1 MKVLV
6 AGAAGQLGR
15 ALLASRPRND
25 QVAALD
31 RSSLDVCDSGS
42 IVTAFE
48 QHRPEVVVNAAAY
61 TAVDRAESESD
72 AAHRVNAEAPGLL
85 AEACR
90 RRGARLIQVSTDFVF
105 DGRSS
110 RPYRPDDST
119 SPLSVYGATK
129 LEGERRVLREHPDG
143 SAIVRTAWLYD
154 ATGRNFVTTML
165 RLMRERPVVRVV
177 ADQFGTPT
185 AVGGL
190 ARAIWRAV
198 EVEATG
204 VLHWTDA
211 GAASWYDF
219 AEAIR
224 RIGQS
229 RGIVPSGVR
238 VEPISTSEY
247 PTPATRPAFSVLDKS
262 STWSALS
269 LEGVH
274 WQDALETTLST
285 LRSLEP

>member
-1 MKVLV
+1 MRILI

-15 ALLASRPRND
+15 AMLASLPDRHE
-25 QVAALD
+25 VAALD
-31 RSSLDVCDSGS
+31 RSSLDVGDAGS
-42 IVTAFE
+42 IAAAFE
-48 QHRPEVVVNAAAY
+48 QHRPDAIINAAAY
-61 TAVDRAESESD
+61 TAVDRAESEPD
-72 AAHRVNAEAPGLL
+72 AAHRANAEAPGLI

-90 RRGARLIQVSTDFVF
+90 RHGARLVHVSTDFVF

-110 RPYRPDDST
+110 RPYSPDDPT
-119 SPLSVYGATK
+119 GPLSVYGATK
-129 LEGERRVLREHPDG
+129 LEGERRVLREHGEG
-143 SAIVRTAWLYD
+143 STILRTAWLYD
-154 ATGRNFVTTML
+154 ASGRNFATTML

-185 AVGGL
+185 SVHGL
-190 ARAIWRAV
+190 ATAIWRAV
-198 EVEATG
+198 DVGATG
-204 VLHWTDA
+204 ILHWTDA

-219 AEAIR
+219 AESIR
-224 RIGQS
+224 RLGQS

-274 WQDALETTLST
+274 WEDALDAT